1 MSIISPSSNAEMPA
15 AEQAVRAV
23 LRELEI
29 EWSRDGLADAP
40 GSLDLFEM
48 IDSFAVVELLLR
60 TETEV
65 ETRTGRYVPLA
76 DDTVLDADKTPLRK
90 LDSWIAYVA
99 EAIAR
104 G

>member
-1 MSIISPSSNAEMPA
+1 MVG

-23 LRELEI
+23 LGELET
-29 EWSRDGLADAP
+29 EWSRAGLADAP
-40 GSLDLFEM
+40 GSFDLFGAT
-48 IDSFAVVELLLR
+48 DSFGIVELLLR

-65 ETRTGRYVPLA
+65 ETRIGRYVPLA
-76 DDTVLDADKTPLRK
+76 DDTVLDADKSPLRT
-90 LDSWIAYVA
+90 LDGWVTYVA

>member
-1 MSIISPSSNAEMPA
+1 MSNTSPSSNIHMAN

-23 LRELEI
+23 LLELQA
-29 EWSRDGLADAP
+29 EWGRAGIAEAP
-40 GSLDLFEM
+40 GSFDLFGAT
-48 IDSFAVVELLLR
+48 DSFGIVELLLR

-76 DDTVLDADKTPLRK
+76 DDTVLDADKTPLRT
-90 LDSWIAYVA
+90 LDGWIAYVG